1 VSDLIVRQNK
11 MTYIDKKPGF
21 RRTYTL
27 IGDTL
32 VIEGKKWLG
41 SSFRQE
47 FSLTKVK
54 PEPDEHR
61 LKDDTKSALVG
72 MPGLAIFMI
81 GVIGGTAI
89 YEKTP
94 VGFYAILSI
103 GLAAMAVGFVFGG
116 RMRVLVFKSHEEV
129 PLFDVANRGSRAVEF
144 DAFTDEVKTRIRA
157 ANAEGGPK

>member
-1 VSDLIVRQNK
+1 
-11 MTYIDKKPGF
+11 MTYIDKKLGF

-47 FSLTKVK
+47 FCLTKVK

-72 MPGLAIFMI
+72 VPGLAIFMI

-94 VGFYAILSI
+94 VGFYAILGI
-103 GLAAMAVGFVFGG
+103 GLAAMVVGFVFGG

-129 PLFDVANRGSRAVEF
+129 PLFDLANRGSSAVEF
-144 DAFTDEVKTRIRA
+144 DAFADELKTRIRA
-157 ANAEGGPK
+157 ANAKGSQK

>member
-1 VSDLIVRQNK
+1 

-27 IGDTL
+27 SADTL

-47 FSLTKVK
+47 FSLKKVK

-61 LKDDTKSALVG
+61 VKDDTKSALVG

-81 GVIGGTAI
+81 GVIGGTVI
-89 YEKTP
+89 YETSP
-94 VGFYAILSI
+94 IGFYAILGV
-103 GLAAMAVGFVFGG
+103 GLAAMIVGFVFGG
-116 RMRVLVFKSHEEV
+116 RMRARKRSAGKGSFRYYLN
-129 PLFDVANRGSRAVEF
+129 LRDRGLDTE
-144 DAFTDEVKTRIRA
+144 I
-157 ANAEGGPK
+157 